1 MAEIKKITVIGA
13 TGNLG
18 APVVKFLLSYGYEVK
33 IVVRNLQKAKNI
45 FGDHPHL
52 TMEEADLAD
61 VSSLKKALSDTAYLY
76 LNLATQTTD
85 IQAPFCPDR
94 EGVANILEAVDKT
107 KIKQILVISGLGAF
121 SESHLKGATTFVPNA
136 IRMQGH
142 QMIKASGIPY
152 TLLHCSW
159 FSDSFVFYRRKG
171 TYSVI
176 GDAKNPIYFTN
187 CYDFT
192 GHLVKAIGNPDAF
205 NREFPIQGTEGIPH
219 PVAAKTFLNEFDQ
232 ESKVSVLSHGL
243 LKILA
248 FFNKDM
254 KYVKHMSDYF
264 SAYSEPFL
272 AEKYDTYKILGKP
285 TLSLTAYAQK
295 LKKEG
300 IYNYLN
306 ESS

>member
-1 MAEIKKITVIGA
+1 MSETKKITVIGG

-18 APVVKFLLSYGYEVK
+18 APVVKFLLGFGYEVK
-33 IVVRNLQKAKNI
+33 LVVRNLQKAKNI

-52 TMEEADLAD
+52 TMEEADLTD
-61 VSSLKKALSDTAYLY
+61 IPSLEKALSGTAYLY
-76 LNLATQTTD
+76 LNLGNQTTD
-85 IQAPFCPDR
+85 MQAPFCTDR
-94 EGVANILEAVDKT
+94 EGVANILKAVDKN
-107 KIKQILVISGLGAF
+107 KIRQILVISGLGAF
-121 SESHLKGATTFVPNA
+121 SESHLKGAGTFIPNA

-142 QMIKASGIPY
+142 QLIKASGIPY

-159 FSDSFVFYRRKG
+159 FTDSFVFYRRKG
-171 TYSVI
+171 NYSVI

-187 CYDFT
+187 CYDFSAQ
-192 GHLVKAIGNPDAF
+192 LVKAIGNPDAF
-205 NREFPIQGTEGIPH
+205 NKEFPIQGTEGIPH
-219 PVAAKTFLNEFDQ
+219 PVAAKTFLNEFDHR
-232 ESKVSVLSHGL
+232 SKVSILPHGL

-254 KYVKHMSDYF
+254 KFVKHMSDYF
-264 SAYSEPFL
+264 SFYSEPFL

-300 IYNYLN
+300 IFNYLDMP
-306 ESS
+306 S

>member
-1 MAEIKKITVIGA
+1 MSEIKKITVIGA

-18 APVVKFLLSYGYEVK
+18 APVVKFLLADGFEVK
-33 IVVRNLQKAKNI
+33 IIVRNTRKAKNI

-52 TMEEADLAD
+52 TLEEADLSN
-61 VSSLKKALSDTAYLY
+61 VPSLKKALSDTAYLY
-76 LNLATQTTD
+76 LHLATQNTD
-85 IQAPFCPDR
+85 IRAPFCADR
-94 EGVANILEAVDKT
+94 EGVANILEAVDRSR
-107 KIKQILVISGLGAF
+107 IKQILVISGLGAF

-142 QMIKASGIPY
+142 QLIKASGIPY

-159 FSDSFVFYRRKG
+159 FADSFVFYRRKG
-171 TYSVI
+171 SYSVI

-192 GHLVKAIGNPDAF
+192 RHLVNSIGNPDAL
-205 NREFPIQGTEGIPH
+205 NREFPIQGITGLPH
-219 PVAAKTFLNEFDQ
+219 PVAAKTFLNEFD
-232 ESKVSVLSHGL
+232 EKSKVSVLPHGL

-254 KYVKHMSDYF
+254 KFVKHMSEYF
-264 SAYSEPFL
+264 SAYSEPYL
-272 AEKYDTYKILGKP
+272 AQKHDTYNLLGKP
-285 TLSLTAYAQK
+285 TLSLTEYAQK

-300 IYNYLN
+300 IYDYLDQT
-306 ESS
+306 S

>member
-18 APVVKFLLSYGYEVK
+18 APVVKFLLADGYEVK
-33 IVVRNLQKAKNI
+33 IVVRNTRKAENI

-52 TMEEADLAD
+52 TMEEADLTD
-61 VSSLKKALSDTAYLY
+61 VPSLKKALSDTAYLY

-85 IQAPFCPDR
+85 IRAPFCSDR
-94 EGVANILEAVDKT
+94 EGVANILEAVDRSI
-107 KIKQILVISGLGAF
+107 IKQILVISGLGAF
-121 SESHLKGATTFVPNA
+121 GESHLKGATTFVPNA

-159 FSDSFVFYRRKG
+159 FADSFVFYRRKG
-171 TYSVI
+171 SYSVI

-187 CYDFT
+187 CFDFT
-192 GHLVKAIGNPDAF
+192 DHLVKAIGNPDAL

-219 PVAAKTFLNEFDQ
+219 PVAAKTFLNEFD
-232 ESKVSVLSHGL
+232 EKSKVSILPHGL

-248 FFNKDM
+248 FFNKEM
-254 KYVKHMSDYF
+254 KFVKHMSEYF
-264 SAYSEPFL
+264 SGYAEPFL
-272 AEKYDTYKILGKP
+272 AEKHDTYNILGKP

-300 IYNYLN
+300 IYDYPDQT
-306 ESS
+306 S